1 MSPSYATGGYPS
13 SQLCTWRFLVQESNP
28 PTEQVLIKFPEFN
41 LQKGGD
47 GDVVKIYSGW
57 DEKAPLLAEFSGDRP
72 PPAKGVA
79 FKSPVVFLV
88 FRSDSRGKSKGFR
101 GLFVNQREFK
111 GFYVVKDALMC
122 EFLVRTA
129 VTINEEAVWP
139 IDQWTRNPVVQ
150 GSRRHLL
157 VLFSAREH
165 FSVVPS
171 SNPWPHL

>member
-13 SQLCTWRFLVQESNP
+13 SQLCTWRFLVQESSP

-79 FKSPVVFLV
+79 SESPIVFLV

-111 GFYVVKDALMC
+111 GFLCSKG
-122 EFLVRTA
+122 RT
-129 VTINEEAVWP
+129 
-139 IDQWTRNPVVQ
+139 
-150 GSRRHLL
+150 
-157 VLFSAREH
+157 
-165 FSVVPS
+165 
-171 SNPWPHL
+171 